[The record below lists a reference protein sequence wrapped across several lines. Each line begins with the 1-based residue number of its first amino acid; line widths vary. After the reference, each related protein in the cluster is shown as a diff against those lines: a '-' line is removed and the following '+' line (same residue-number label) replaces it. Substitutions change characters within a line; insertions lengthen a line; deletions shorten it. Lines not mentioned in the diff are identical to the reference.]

1 VTVAVSL
8 VELTYADELT
18 VIPVP
23 ENVATAPV
31 SNPEPV
37 ITTARF
43 WFCANEG
50 GATEATVGAAVTE
63 KTPVPVPVPPSPLV
77 IVMFPAPVAAT
88 LEIEI
93 IAVASVALTNA
104 VEVTVIPLLE
114 NVAAKGSTPVF
125 TKPVPVIVTV

>member
-1 VTVAVSL
+1 
-8 VELTYADELT
+8 
-18 VIPVP
+18 
-23 ENVATAPV
+23 
-31 SNPEPV
+31 
-37 ITTARF
+37 
-43 WFCANEG
+43 
-50 GATEATVGAAVTE
+50 
-63 KTPVPVPVPPSPLV
+63 
-77 IVMFPAPVAAT
+77 MFPAPVAAT